1 MTLGNAVEAP
11 AMETMAKISN
21 DNPQD
26 LAQMSLGGIVADL
39 PAVRALP
46 GTRLVNGALQC
57 KPSPSRVMSS

>member
-1 MTLGNAVEAP
+1 
-11 AMETMAKISN
+11 MARNSN

-46 GTRLVNGALQC
+46 GTRLVNNALQWFIC
-57 KPSPSRVMSS
+57 VA